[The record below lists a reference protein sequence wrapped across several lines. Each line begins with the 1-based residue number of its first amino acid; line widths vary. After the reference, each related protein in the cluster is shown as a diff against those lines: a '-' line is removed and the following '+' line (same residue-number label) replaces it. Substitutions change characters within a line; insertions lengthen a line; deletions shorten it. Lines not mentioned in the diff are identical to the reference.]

1 MSAVKVHPMRDLRQR
16 AAARMQSENTE
27 LPTLT
32 PEEALLLV
40 EDLRLHQAE
49 LELQNEDL
57 QELQRHLE
65 RSREEYRILFEFAPV
80 GYFIING
87 ETLILK
93 ANMTGANQLE
103 VLPLALP
110 QQPFTRYI
118 DRENQDTF
126 FRHRRQLLKTKQRCS
141 CELQMVTAGGARF
154 YAQLESLLLP

>member
-1 MSAVKVHPMRDLRQR
+1 MTSVRVYQVRNLRQR
-16 AAARMQSENTE
+16 AEARIQAENVD
-27 LPTLT
+27 LSIPSA
-32 PEEALLLV
+32 EEALGLL

-57 QELQRHLE
+57 QVLQQQLE
-65 RSREEYRILFEFAPV
+65 RSREEYRTLFEFAPV
-80 GYFIING
+80 GYFIINR
-87 ETLILK
+87 EALILK
-93 ANMTGANQLE
+93 VNVTGANQLG

-118 DRENQDTF
+118 DRESQDTF
-126 FRHRRQLLKTKQRCS
+126 FRHRRQLLKTQQRCS